1 MVVGFNPETGEDVSL
16 TDGEL
21 MDTMRYFQRE
31 SPRDSGAIACL
42 AILSDKDTELNQPS
56 VEESLDEMMEQ
67 KVEIARDGELGD
79 DLGVSNGER

>member
-1 MVVGFNPETGEDVSL
+1 
-16 TDGEL
+16 

-67 KVEIARDGELGD
+67 KVEVAGDGDIGEELD
-79 DLGVSNGER
+79 VSNGER